1 MYVYCTECFFRFFL
15 AYFFYSPL
23 TTDSCQN
30 KHFMLW
36 YCVIIDIFVFSNI
49 NVLQVLGD
57 DSSVISILNCL
68 FIFSLTF
75 LLLNLY
81 KRRKYEFLS
90 NTCRKDFLEYFYY
103 FIVNYWEILP
113 CRFFQFIHRNSYY
126 THFKAVFKILVGGVH
141 AIKITF

>member
-1 MYVYCTECFFRFFL
+1 MLFPVFFGIFFL
-15 AYFFYSPL
+15 LSFDYGFMSKQTFHVMILCNYWYFY
-23 TTDSCQN
+23 
-30 KHFMLW
+30 
-36 YCVIIDIFVFSNI
+36 FSNI

-81 KRRKYEFLS
+81 KRKKYEFLR